1 MRCCS
6 SRDAPE
12 LAGASVAVT
21 SVVCRCGYASDL
33 AKRGASGALL
43 ARLVAELRNKK
54 TSQNT
59 LVPRILSLL
68 ETLAPAAAAEDSQSE
83 TEEDSNEA
91 GHLETLVEGLKDA
104 SVASA
109 LARTPALR
117 KAVCRLLPA
126 LAYGRKDAAD
136 ALASTVVQLFDS
148 GEDRWCTSENDPDS
162 VAAACLREVVEGLGS
177 GVGARALGDALE
189 RAGFAKKCS
198 SSAREAFPYDS
209 HRNSPGPPREPS
221 RRRGP
226 SAP

>member
-1 MRCCS
+1 MSRSRRRTTAAGGRTSRRRPSSSRRRAGSRNCRCCS

-12 LAGASVAVT
+12 LAGRALQLLALCADS
-21 SVVCRCGYASDL
+21 GYASDL

-91 GHLETLVEGLKDA
+91 GHLETLVEGLKDE

-117 KAVCRLLPA
+117 KLFVGC
-126 LAYGRKDAAD
+126 Y
-136 ALASTVVQLFDS
+136 QLS
-148 GEDRWCTSENDPDS
+148 LWSQ
-162 VAAACLREVVEGLGS
+162 
-177 GVGARALGDALE
+177 
-189 RAGFAKKCS
+189 
-198 SSAREAFPYDS
+198 
-209 HRNSPGPPREPS
+209 
-221 RRRGP
+221 RRRHAGVDGGP
-226 SAP
+226 VI

>member
-1 MRCCS
+1 MVVTYRLTGVDGEATEERYEVVEAQDDGRRRQDQSQAAVVTASSGGLEELVRCCS

-12 LAGASVAVT
+12 LAGRALQLLALCADS
-21 SVVCRCGYASDL
+21 GYASDL
-33 AKRGASGALL
+33 AKRGASGVLL

-68 ETLAPAAAAEDSQSE
+68 ERLAPAAAAEDSQSE

-91 GHLETLVEGLKDA
+91 GHLETLVEGLKDE

-136 ALASTVVQLFDS
+136 ALASTVVQLLS
-148 GEDRWCTSENDPDS
+148 
-162 VAAACLREVVEGLGS
+162 LI
-177 GVGARALGDALE
+177 
-189 RAGFAKKCS
+189 
-198 SSAREAFPYDS
+198 
-209 HRNSPGPPREPS
+209 HI
-221 RRRGP
+221 
-226 SAP
+226 